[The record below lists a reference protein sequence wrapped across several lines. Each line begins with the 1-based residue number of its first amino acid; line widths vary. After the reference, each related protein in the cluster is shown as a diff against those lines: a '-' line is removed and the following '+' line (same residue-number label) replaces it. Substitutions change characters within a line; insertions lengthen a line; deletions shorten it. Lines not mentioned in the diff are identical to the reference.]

1 MNLLTANQGERPR
14 QPVLIH
20 AVAPTSQAHRD
31 RISAR
36 SALIRIK
43 KITERYGSHLRKIAR
58 HIDDI
63 VKGFDASTA
72 EGQRLIQGHLR
83 RYSETLDHWAE
94 AAAARM
100 VAEVA
105 DADRQRW
112 RRMSQEIGRGIERE
126 IQSANVAPAMA
137 QMKADQVR
145 LIKSLPADASERVNR
160 LVAEGLSQGRR
171 AEAIASDIYQTGLV
185 TRSRAST
192 IARTECGRAATTLQA
207 ARAQSVGST
216 HFKWVTAGDTDV
228 RPSHKRLN
236 GTMHRWDDPPVC
248 DEPDLRA
255 LPGCIFNCRC
265 LAVPIID

>member
-1 MNLLTANQGERPR
+1 MSLLTANQGERPSP
-14 QPVLIH
+14 PVLIH

-83 RYSETLDHWAE
+83 RYGDTLDHWAD
-94 AAAARM
+94 AAASRM

-137 QMKADQVR
+137 QMRADQVR
-145 LIKSLPADASERVNR
+145 LIKSLPSDASERVNR
-160 LVAEGLSQGRR
+160 LVTEGLAKGER
-171 AEAIASDIYQTGLV
+171 AESIAAKIYETGSV
-185 TRSRAST
+185 TKSRAT
-192 IARTECGRAATTLQA
+192 LIAKTETGRAATTLQA

-216 HFKWVTAGDTDV
+216 HFRWVTSGDSDV
-228 RPSHKRLN
+228 RPSHRRLN
-236 GTMHRWDDPPVC
+236 NTIHKWTEPPVC
-248 DEPDLRA
+248 DAPDLRA
-255 LPGCIFNCRC
+255 LPGCIFACRC
-265 LAVPIID
+265 IAVPIID

>member
-1 MNLLTANQGERPR
+1 MTVNEVRTKA
-14 QPVLIH
+14 PVLIH
-20 AVAPTSQAHRD
+20 AVAPNTRAHRD

-63 VKGFDASTA
+63 VKGFDASTT

-83 RYSETLDHWAE
+83 RYGDTLDHWAE
-94 AAAARM
+94 AAASRM

-137 QMKADQVR
+137 QMKSDQIR
-145 LIKSLPADASERVNR
+145 LIRSLPNDASERVNR
-160 LVAEGLSQGRR
+160 LVTEGLAKGER
-171 AEAIASDIYQTGLV
+171 ADSIAAKIYETGLV
-185 TRSRAST
+185 TKSRAST

-216 HFKWVTAGDTDV
+216 HFRWVTAGDSDV
-228 RPSHKRLN
+228 RASHKRLN
-236 GTMHRWDDPPVC
+236 GTVHRWDSPPIC

-265 LAVPIID
+265 IAVPLID